1 VSAAIAVLSAGDA
14 IPGTQNCD
22 LPPDWL
28 PGEAY
33 LPKTAEALKS
43 GGPVKIVAIGGGS
56 TAGVAAGGSEFAYP
70 ERLAVALRAKFPK
83 ANIVV
88 INKGVARE
96 TAQAMLKRLE
106 RDAVAERPILVVWE
120 TGIAD
125 AVTGVEVDD
134 FRETVD
140 AGVQKLQG
148 VGIETML
155 VDTQFSRRTDFV
167 ISFER
172 YNATLREIAD
182 IRNVPLFPR
191 HDLMRT
197 WAEYG
202 VFHYNETAEKDRR
215 AMIVRVYDC
224 IGRAAAEFIV
234 RAFPPPSADK

>member
-1 VSAAIAVLSAGDA
+1 MAVAVLPARAAIAGTSA
-14 IPGTQNCD
+14 CD

-28 PGEAY
+28 PGDAQ
-33 LPKTAEALKS
+33 LPKTAEALRT
-43 GGPVKIVAIGGGS
+43 GGPVKIVAVGGGS
-56 TAGVAAGGSEFAYP
+56 TAGAASVGSELAYP

-83 ANIVV
+83 AGVV
-88 INKGVARE
+88 VLNKGVARD
-96 TAQAMLKRLE
+96 TAQAMVGRFQ
-106 RDAVAERPILVVWE
+106 RDVLAERPVLAVWE

-134 FRETVD
+134 FRETID
-140 AGVQKLQG
+140 AGVQKLHRA
-148 VGIETML
+148 GIEVVL

-172 YNATLREIAD
+172 YDTTLREIAD

-191 HDLMRT
+191 HELMRA

-202 VFHYNETAEKDRR
+202 VFQYNVAAEKERR

-224 IGRAAAEFIV
+224 VGRALAEFIA
-234 RAFPPPSADK
+234 RAFPPPAPAGK